1 MLSLRSLA
9 ACHDC
14 KAGRDPRAKS
24 NEMGIEIGRDYP
36 TQLVMMMMMMMLLRM
51 YATEHGLSSTPK
63 TKPVEKEGD
72 QEEVPVQGQVLATIR
87 Q

>member
-1 MLSLRSLA
+1 
-9 ACHDC
+9 
-14 KAGRDPRAKS
+14 
-24 NEMGIEIGRDYP
+24 
-36 TQLVMMMMMMMLLRM
+36 MMMMMLLRM